1 MSTTV
6 DDAPLTTRSAL
17 DTIWVYRPELDGL
30 RTLAVFLV
38 LLFHSAVGAFGGGF
52 IGVDVFFV
60 LSGFLVSSIL
70 LDEAWSR
77 GTIDLPRFLARRVRR
92 LLPAAVVVVLATS
105 VISVLTST
113 VIRRLPWVGD
123 AQSALLYVSNWRFL
137 SESRDYFGADIDK
150 SPFQHFWSLSVEE
163 QFYLL
168 WPALLCLAGIAGSM
182 WSAAAAIA
190 IAPVVRVL
198 MFWAFPEHERLIH
211 QAFPTTMDSI
221 AVGCLYAGARHYFRS
236 AEEGPLVVR
245 SGVIALGLVV
255 GAFICNSLSV
265 HPWFKYA
272 MGASLMNLAIA
283 GVIDFVVNTNGRCD
297 RVLNWPPIVYIGTLS
312 YSLYLWQQLFMN
324 RQSDFLVCSFP
335 LNVLASLGVSAFS
348 YQVLE
353 QPLLRLRSRFRHQAS
368 QGAQK
373 AMPSGITPAISGH
386 VIPVEIP
393 GPR

>member
-1 MSTTV
+1 MTTP
-6 DDAPLTTRSAL
+6 DSSR
-17 DTIWVYRPELDGL
+17 IRGLDGL
-30 RTLAVFLV
+30 RALSIGLV
-38 LLFHSAVGAFGGGF
+38 LVSHAIGTRGFPWPNFGEGLGDLGDL
-52 IGVDVFFV
+52 GVRVFFV
-60 LSGFLVSSIL
+60 ISGFLITTLLLREAQATGISIK
-70 LDEAWSR
+70 
-77 GTIDLPRFLARRVRR
+77 GFYIRRALRI
-92 LLPAAVVVVLATS
+92 LPAFSCFLLAVAVLDRAGAIRLWPGDLLHS
-105 VISVLTST
+105 LTFSMNYHT
-113 VIRRLPWVGD
+113 ERSWYVGH
-123 AQSALLYVSNWRFL
+123 
-137 SESRDYFGADIDK
+137 I
-150 SPFQHFWSLSVEE
+150 WSLSVEE

-221 AVGCLYAGARHYFRS
+221 AAGCLYAGARHYFRS
-236 AEEGPLVVR
+236 PGEGPLAVR
-245 SGVIALGLVV
+245 SGVIALGLVA

-272 MGASLMNLAIA
+272 MGASLMNLAIV

-324 RQSDFLVCSFP
+324 RQSDFLLCSFP

-368 QGAQK
+368 PAPQK
-373 AMPSGITPAISGH
+373 AMPSGITPALGGH
-386 VIPVEIP
+386 AVPVEFP

>member
-6 DDAPLTTRSAL
+6 DDAPLTTRSAR

-38 LLFHSAVGAFGGGF
+38 LLYHCAVRAFGGGF
-52 IGVDVFFV
+52 IGVDLFFV

-163 QFYLL
+163 QFY
-168 WPALLCLAGIAGSM
+168 
-182 WSAAAAIA
+182 
-190 IAPVVRVL
+190 
-198 MFWAFPEHERLIH
+198 
-211 QAFPTTMDSI
+211 
-221 AVGCLYAGARHYFRS
+221 
-236 AEEGPLVVR
+236 
-245 SGVIALGLVV
+245 
-255 GAFICNSLSV
+255 
-265 HPWFKYA
+265 
-272 MGASLMNLAIA
+272 
-283 GVIDFVVNTNGRCD
+283 
-297 RVLNWPPIVYIGTLS
+297 
-312 YSLYLWQQLFMN
+312 
-324 RQSDFLVCSFP
+324 
-335 LNVLASLGVSAFS
+335 
-348 YQVLE
+348 
-353 QPLLRLRSRFRHQAS
+353 
-368 QGAQK
+368 
-373 AMPSGITPAISGH
+373 
-386 VIPVEIP
+386 
-393 GPR
+393 